1 MVEPILPTFP
11 IYLNSFLLFFIA
23 GWIIRTIVLPY
34 KVARRVGR
42 KFGYGYIRPE
52 EHRTLTKDERS
63 LLIAQKV
70 LAIAGLV
77 AFLLCGFL
85 FFRLAGHLTH

>member
-1 MVEPILPTFP
+1 MVESISPTFP
-11 IYLNSFLLFFIA
+11 IYLNSFLLFFIV

-42 KFGYGYIRPE
+42 KFRYGYIGPE
-52 EHRTLTKDERS
+52 DRVTLTKGERR

-70 LAIAGLV
+70 LAIAGLL
-77 AFLLCGFL
+77 AFVLCGFL
-85 FFRLAGHLTH
+85 LFRLSGQLPH